1 MARSVPSPAGPITP
15 ESSIPPDDRLNVV
28 PTSRLTSL
36 PPLAALWLLPSPFCL
51 LPSAFCLLPS
61 SDRSDIRSGVKGIR
75 IFPHGFCTPRLE
87 TRALPDRSIFRLSS
101 GCRQVVVR
109 FPKEARLTTT
119 GYPAKRIAT
128 RSDIA
133 SLACSFCDLDCS
145 TEFKDCT
152 TMSAY
157 CESGR

>member
-15 ESSIPPDDRLNVV
+15 KAASPDDRLNVV

-36 PPLAALWLLPSPFCL
+36 PPLAALWLLPFSL

-145 TEFKDCT
+145 TEFKACT

>member
-15 ESSIPPDDRLNVV
+15 KAASPGRQTQRCAHVAANITATACR
-28 PTSRLTSL
+28 T
-36 PPLAALWLLPSPFCL
+36 LASPFSL

-145 TEFKDCT
+145 TEFKACT